1 MSTWAPGREA
11 GTRDD
16 GEWRLPPLCRRDSSP
31 LAGRWEDGAVP
42 LPAPRGGAGDLCCR
56 QLPGGQGGPSLP
68 PVLRSLPPAPGLLP
82 PEGPVRGVLSSL
94 AAHPLRWLMG
104 AVAEPHVTCRELE
117 GRVDHVPSQATPWDN
132 RLGQFRPDLGGGRA
146 TAPLRSLWPPQCTLG
161 GQSCGPLSEPSA
173 RLLFGAS
180 QAPVEVPGQEGSL
193 CPFTNCCRAAQ
204 EVATAS

>member
-1 MSTWAPGREA
+1 
-11 GTRDD
+11 
-16 GEWRLPPLCRRDSSP
+16 
-31 LAGRWEDGAVP
+31 
-42 LPAPRGGAGDLCCR
+42 
-56 QLPGGQGGPSLP
+56 
-68 PVLRSLPPAPGLLP
+68 
-82 PEGPVRGVLSSL
+82 
-94 AAHPLRWLMG
+94 MG

-117 GRVDHVPSQATPWDN
+117 GRVDHVPSRATPWDN

-146 TAPLRSLWPPQCTLG
+146 TAPLRSLWPPQCPLG

>member
-1 MSTWAPGREA
+1 M
-11 GTRDD
+11 
-16 GEWRLPPLCRRDSSP
+16 
-31 LAGRWEDGAVP
+31 
-42 LPAPRGGAGDLCCR
+42 
-56 QLPGGQGGPSLP
+56 
-68 PVLRSLPPAPGLLP
+68 LPPASRWPGRAVPSPCAEKPAPSALTLQR
-82 PEGPVRGVLSSL
+82 GPLVTPARARAPAARGAVWGVLSSL

-117 GRVDHVPSQATPWDN
+117 GRVDHVPSRATPWDN

-146 TAPLRSLWPPQCTLG
+146 TAPLRSLWPPQCPLG

-180 QAPVEVPGQEGSL
+180 QAPVGVPGQEGSL